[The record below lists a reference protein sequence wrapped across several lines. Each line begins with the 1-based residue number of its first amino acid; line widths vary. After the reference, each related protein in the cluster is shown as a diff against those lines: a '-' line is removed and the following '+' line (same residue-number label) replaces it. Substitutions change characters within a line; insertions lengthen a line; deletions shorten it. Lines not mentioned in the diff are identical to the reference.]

1 MQPELKSQFK
11 TLNLIYIAILIS
23 MSIAAIASVFI
34 VFKLGQLPIFNA
46 DNQAVIKSIVVIALL
61 AGIPVSHI
69 FFFKKIKHI
78 DNSISL
84 LSKIR
89 MYRSAFIVRIAMLEG
104 IGILASIGYLVSADK
119 SFLYMFGV
127 VFILFIIHAPTKNRI
142 SNDLSLTDEEE
153 ELFIN

>member
-1 MQPELKSQFK
+1 MQPELKNQFK
-11 TLNLIYIAILIS
+11 TLNLIYIAILFS

-34 VFKLGQLPIFNA
+34 VYKIGQLPVFNA
-46 DNQAVIKSIVVIALL
+46 DNQAIIKSIVVIALL

-78 DNSISL
+78 DKSLNL

-104 IGILASIGYLVSADK
+104 IGIIASIGYLVSADK

-142 SNDLSLTDEEE
+142 SNDLNLTDAEEE
-153 ELFIN
+153 IFIN